1 MILLT
6 LVAAAALT
14 QWSRET
20 PEIYTGPGYFCGGGY
35 SVHLSPHDR
44 VVVQAQA
51 GGAAGAQL
59 NLGGREVSIW
69 TGATGGP
76 GQVVARLPGSI
87 IMQGNDGPRILYT
100 VGDETPY
107 GLHVSSSAFR
117 GFKQD
122 RWFFS
127 RANFS
132 SNAEHMVPC
141 LAAGIER

>member
-1 MILLT
+1 MILFALAG
-6 LVAAAALT
+6 AAMV
-14 QWSRET
+14 QWSRDT

-35 SVHLSPHDR
+35 SVHLAPRDR

-76 GQVVARLPGSI
+76 GEVVARLPSSI
-87 IMQGNDGPRILYT
+87 VRQGNDGPRIVYT
-100 VGDETPY
+100 VGDESPY
-107 GLHVSSSAFR
+107 GLHVTSGAFR

-132 SNAEHMVPC
+132 SNAERLVPC
-141 LAAGIER
+141 LAAGVER

>member
-1 MILLT
+1 MILLAF
-6 LVAAAALT
+6 AAAALS
-14 QWSRET
+14 QWSRDT

-35 SVHLSPHDR
+35 SVHLLPHDR

-76 GQVVARLPGSI
+76 GEVVERLPGSI
-87 IMQGNDGPRILYT
+87 IMQGTDGPRIVYT

-107 GLHVSSSAFR
+107 GLHVTSSGFR

-132 SNAEHMVPC
+132 SNAERIVPC
-141 LAAGIER
+141 LAAGVER

>member
-59 NLGGREVSIW
+59 NLGGREISIW

-87 IMQGNDGPRILYT
+87 ITQGNDGPRILYT
-100 VGDETPY
+100 VGDDALRPARVERRF
-107 GLHVSSSAFR
+107 S
-117 GFKQD
+117 GFQAG
-122 RWFFS
+122 S
-127 RANFS
+127 
-132 SNAEHMVPC
+132 MVLQPRE
-141 LAAGIER
+141 LQL